1 MNEIPK
7 NREKT
12 EGIFIVS
19 TGGLQPLRRKD
30 AEKEQRRTRER
41 DQKSGM
47 KGRKVMVSW
56 KPSQEN
62 DSKKKDQWSKDDRT
76 SKVRIDYSP
85 WILVR
90 WGVTGDH
97 QESSFSRIVDWRVIL
112 YWPWNRPFSQVFV
125 QTASIKLISS
135 PWSQMEFCW
144 LP

>member
-41 DQKSGM
+41 DQKSGL

-90 WGVTGDH
+90 
-97 QESSFSRIVDWRVIL
+97 
-112 YWPWNRPFSQVFV
+112 
-125 QTASIKLISS
+125 
-135 PWSQMEFCW
+135 
-144 LP
+144 